1 MTSVNTKKDKV
12 RMNYLIR
19 FNKFYYKIKV
29 NR

>member
-19 FNKFYYKIKV
+19 FNNFLLPNKSQ
-29 NR
+29 

>member
-19 FNKFYYKIKV
+19 FNNFLLQNKSQ
-29 NR
+29 